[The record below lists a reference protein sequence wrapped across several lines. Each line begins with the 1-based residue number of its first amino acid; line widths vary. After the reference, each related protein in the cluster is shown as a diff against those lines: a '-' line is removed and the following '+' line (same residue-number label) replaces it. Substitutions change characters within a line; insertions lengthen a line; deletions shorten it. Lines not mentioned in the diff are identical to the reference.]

1 MAAED
6 MSVNRDGD
14 SRAAAMFWSW
24 KGGGTNGENK
34 RKWEQRHFQGGRGIL
49 AMSCDCQEAKNLLN
63 LPGSGY
69 TEWEKCER
77 IGAGSKEAV
86 ISR

>member
-1 MAAED
+1 META
-6 MSVNRDGD
+6 
-14 SRAAAMFWSW
+14 
-24 KGGGTNGENK
+24 
-34 RKWEQRHFQGGRGIL
+34 EQRPCFGAGREEGLMEKTKEVGAEALPGRTGIL